1 MKIFA
6 YGIRNDEKPALED
19 WKSAHPEV
27 EVDYTQELL
36 TPEQPLWLRG
46 QIQWLFSQQLDYTP
60 ETFEGIGRSW
70 CDKHVFA

>member
-6 YGIRNDEKPALED
+6 YGIRDDEKPSLED

-36 TPEQPLWLRG
+36 TPETAALAKGSDSAVVDRK
-46 QIQWLFSQQLDYTP
+46 S
-60 ETFEGIGRSW
+60 
-70 CDKHVFA
+70 VV